1 MKQKNRKPGWL
12 AAGPLCI
19 LLASGAIVWRQD
31 VSGGEYRIRESTA
44 ANAADL
50 AGSLTVDVSR
60 SMEAVNIA
68 DCLIAD
74 ALKSKEA
81 IDLAGSLTVDT
92 SENAAANMAAD
103 MAEDVSEGAAETSSA
118 TRTPQLSEI
127 QQCLLDRLSD
137 SLKLGQLDEAA
148 DLMFENQQ
156 QLWYIWHHVMGER
169 TYIYDNGQ
177 ICELYGEQNRT
188 GLVLRKPSEVFFGDF
203 ADGKPEGECAALQ
216 VIRLDTFRYDYAKGN
231 WKNGRME
238 GQGTV
243 GYCCFRESLEES
255 GTAEE
260 ARQAAESGTAEGV
273 RQTAERETAEGE
285 RQAVER
291 ETVEGVRQFV
301 ARQGKFRGDRMDGPV
316 RYETAG
322 AGGEITVWHMTAENG
337 ALVLDEN
344 WSYDDR
350 EKVYQMRAEQN
361 EACAF
366 VVSEEEAGEIRF
378 QNLIKW
384 E

>member
-50 AGSLTVDVSR
+50 A
-60 SMEAVNIA
+60 
-68 DCLIAD
+68 
-74 ALKSKEA
+74 
-81 IDLAGSLTVDT
+81 
-92 SENAAANMAAD
+92 ANMTAD
-103 MAEDVSEGAAETSSA
+103 MAKDVPKDVLEDVPESVAETSSVS
-118 TRTPQLSEI
+118 RTPQLSEI

-137 SLKLGQLDEAA
+137 NLKLGQLDEAA

-177 ICELYGEQNRT
+177 ICELYGEPNRT

-203 ADGKPEGECAALQ
+203 AGGKPEGECTALQ

-238 GQGTV
+238 GQGVV
-243 GYCCFRESLEES
+243 GYCCFRESLEEN

-260 ARQAAESGTAEGV
+260 A
-273 RQTAERETAEGE
+273 
-285 RQAVER
+285 
-291 ETVEGVRQFV
+291 RQFV

-337 ALVLDEN
+337 ALLLDEN

-350 EKVYQMRAEQN
+350 EKVYQLRAEQN